1 MNNYEIMKLLKF
13 LLHVFIICFFTLF
26 ISCLVPPPPKVFEYK
41 IIEENTNSK
50 DFIIKP
56 VFGYEYI
63 ATKENFSYISIHNIS
78 NEKKNLKKISY
89 SINSKYKL
97 CFDSLIVTKSI
108 FRPPL
113 DYLNDTTIPAN
124 MIIMNP
130 KETINLRMVCSKNQI
145 DKSIHDTVNISIEVN
160 NDFFYYKLKRR

>member
-1 MNNYEIMKLLKF
+1 MKLLKF
-13 LLHVFIICFFTLF
+13 LLHVFIICFFTLL
-26 ISCLVPPPPKVFEYK
+26 ISCLVPPAPNFFEYK

-56 VFGYEYI
+56 VFGYEFI
-63 ATKENFSYISIHNIS
+63 ATKENFSYISIRNIS

-89 SINSKYKL
+89 SINSTYKL
-97 CFDSLIVTKSI
+97 CFDSLIVTKSTMP
-108 FRPPL
+108 RPPL
-113 DYLNDTTIPAN
+113 GYLNDSTIPAN
-124 MIIMNP
+124 MIIINP

-160 NDFFYYKLKRR
+160 NDFFYYKLKRIVDN